1 MDKTG
6 KINVFGTRFSECGK
20 NHYNSWTKREKL
32 IYSAHVF
39 QSVVKITNK
48 LEDCSLQT
56 AYDISIMGF
65 AIKSKMFR
73 HCIERSGVRSI

>member
-6 KINVFGTRFSECGK
+6 KINVFGTLYIIHGQKGKNYVFGTRFSECGK
-20 NHYNSWTKREKL
+20 NHY
-32 IYSAHVF
+32 
-39 QSVVKITNK
+39 K